1 MDVVDFGKDTTHI
14 VNEGIIEIELI
25 LDVLEWCSADKVW
38 LELQSLTKGNGLPH
52 GSAAKNPPAMKE
64 TRGLISG

>member
-25 LDVLEWCSADKVW
+25 LDVLE
-38 LELQSLTKGNGLPH
+38 
-52 GSAAKNPPAMKE
+52 
-64 TRGLISG
+64 